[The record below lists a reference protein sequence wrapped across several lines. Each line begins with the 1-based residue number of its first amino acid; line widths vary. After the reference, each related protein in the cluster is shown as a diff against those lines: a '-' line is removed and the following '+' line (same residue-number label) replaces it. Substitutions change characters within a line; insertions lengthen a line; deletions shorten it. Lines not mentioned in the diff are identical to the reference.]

1 VKAPRFPA
9 LLMVIAAASACS
21 DEIEPASLLDR
32 PRIVGAHVQVVEAP
46 TRSSPH
52 AGEHVLVDFYTASH
66 DLSRGAYSTYALLV
80 CPSDA
85 NNHSTTSC
93 VGPDAGIFSG
103 KDAQDPSVTLS
114 APAPS
119 GEVMVFGIFCT
130 SGVATLS
137 TDAGESRGSCDGG
150 TGQEVSV
157 RVSLGVDNLE
167 PKLTA
172 DALTLDGAPF
182 PPDAPCESGG
192 PTIPVDGATHQIGFR
207 TDLLGTE
214 PEDSPVMMHL
224 GTHGKLDRLYT
235 EVQPGADAQVSW
247 KAPSDLGSPKE
258 SARFHFVLRD
268 GRGGTAFLIRTVCL
282 QKGA

>member
-1 VKAPRFPA
+1 VKAPRLSPLFFGLA
-9 LLMVIAAASACS
+9 LASACS
-21 DEIEPASLLDR
+21 DDLEPASLLDR
-32 PRIVGAHVQVVEAP
+32 PRVVGAHVQVVEAP

-66 DLSRGAYSTYALLV
+66 DVARGAYSTYALLV

-93 VGPDAGIFSG
+93 VGPQAGVFTG
-103 KDAQDPSVTLS
+103 TDMQDPAITLA

-119 GEVMVFGIFCT
+119 GEVMLFGIFCT
-130 SGVATLS
+130 SGVASLS

-150 TGQEVSV
+150 SGQEVSV
-157 RVSLGVDNLE
+157 RVAIAEDNLE
-167 PKLTA
+167 PILTGA
-172 DALTLDGAPF
+172 ALTFDGAPF
-182 PPDAPCESGG
+182 PSDAPCEAGA
-192 PTIPVDGATHQIGFR
+192 PTIPADGATHQIGFR
-207 TDLLGTE
+207 TDQLGTE
-214 PEDSPVMMHL
+214 PADAPVMMHL

-247 KAPSDLGSPKE
+247 KAPSDLGSPRE

-268 GRGGTAFLIRTVCL
+268 GRGGTAFLIRTICL